1 MVAQLFL
8 ERYTPYFELW
18 SRALARTQEFEA
30 DRLAASVADPAT
42 FGAALQRI
50 NLLHELLDEKWDLPA
65 QAPVEH
71 VDDHPSVARRLAALG
86 VRPSALAPVELTAA
100 SAWIPEEL
108 DSELIDLFEL
118 FELFHE
124 LEDED
129 AAPEP
134 AAQAMMPARYFESR

>member
-1 MVAQLFL
+1 V
-8 ERYTPYFELW
+8 T
-18 SRALARTQEFEA
+18 
-30 DRLAASVADPAT
+30 
-42 FGAALQRI
+42 
-50 NLLHELLDEKWDLPA
+50 
-65 QAPVEH
+65 
-71 VDDHPSVARRLAALG
+71 RRLAALG
-86 VRPSALAPVELTAA
+86 VRPSALPPVELTAA